1 MARFSKVLMV
11 LAKLPMVLALT
22 LAVTLALVG
31 ADRSARA
38 AEPPAGSGESQEVRL
53 IEEAIATV
61 VAMKET
67 SAPGFER
74 LWRRTKA
81 VLVVP
86 NLARGGW
93 IIGGEFGS
101 GLLLVRRA
109 DAAEW
114 SDPVFFTLISGS
126 VGFQFG
132 ADLSQLM
139 LVITADMALDKLLT
153 GQVRLGA
160 DVGFAAGPIGRGA
173 QLGKIVDD
181 ERADIFALSI
191 ARGGLFGGL
200 AMKGGVL
207 LPNNVANARFYGEG
221 TPPADIVARPPGLND
236 GTLRLRAALSGFLE
250 GLVPEPLRTARS
262 EAAKPTK
269 SRRRQNE
276 DGTAAAALAEA
287 GKPGLP
293 DPADASK
300 LFNSASVS
308 VEDLEDTRRTRVEG
322 PPLSPQEGQIVDS
335 LRRNNLR

>member
-1 MARFSKVLMV
+1 MARISKMLGAV
-11 LAKLPMVLALT
+11 ALT
-22 LAVTLALVG
+22 MALASV
-31 ADRSARA
+31 DRSVRA
-38 AEPPAGSGESQEVRL
+38 AEPAEAAPSQEVRL

-61 VAMKET
+61 AAMKET

-114 SDPVFFTLISGS
+114 SDPVFFTLASGS

-139 LVITADMALDKLLT
+139 LVITADKALDKLLN

-173 QLGKIVDD
+173 QLGRVVDD

-191 ARGGLFGGL
+191 ARGGLYGGV

-207 LPNNVANARFYGEG
+207 LPNKVSNARFYGAG
-221 TPPADIVARPPGLND
+221 TPPADIVARPPGLDD
-236 GTLRLRAALSGFLE
+236 GTLRLRAALSGFLD
-250 GLVPEPLRTARS
+250 GVVPEPLRTVQS
-262 EAAKPTK
+262 ETVKPTK
-269 SRRRQNE
+269 SKTPLPE
-276 DGTAAAALAEA
+276 DDNAAAALAAA
-287 GKPGLP
+287 GKPGAP
-293 DPADASK
+293 GFIKPVK
-300 LFNSASVS
+300 VIRLFSSASVS
-308 VEDLEDTRRTRVEG
+308 VEDLEDTRRTRVES
-322 PPLSPQEGQIVDS
+322 PPLSSREGQVVDS
-335 LRRNNLR
+335 LRRNDIP

>member
-1 MARFSKVLMV
+1 MPGISRVLV

-22 LAVTLALVG
+22 LTLASASV
-31 ADRSARA
+31 ARSAWA
-38 AEPPAGSGESQEVRL
+38 AEPAEFTESQEARL
-53 IEEAIATV
+53 IEDAIATV
-61 VAMKET
+61 AAMRET

-86 NLARGGW
+86 NLARAGW

-114 SDPVFFTLISGS
+114 SDPVFFTLASGS

-139 LVITADMALDKLLT
+139 LVITADIALDKLLT

-173 QLGKIVDD
+173 QIGRVVDD

-191 ARGGLFGGL
+191 ARGGLFGGV

-207 LPNNVANARFYGEG
+207 LPNNVANARFYGAD
-221 TPPADIVARPPGLND
+221 TPPAEIVARPPGLND
-236 GTLRLRAALSGFLE
+236 GTLRLRAALSRFLE
-250 GLVPEPLRTARS
+250 GVVPEPLRTAQTETAEPEKRLP
-262 EAAKPTK
+262 K
-269 SRRRQNE
+269 RRLPKRRLNE
-276 DGTAAAALAEA
+276 DDTAAEA
-287 GKPGLP
+287 P
-293 DPADASK
+293 DAFK
-300 LFNSASVS
+300 LFSSASLS
-308 VEDLEDTRRTRVEG
+308 AEDLEDTRRTRIEA
-322 PPLSPQEGQIVDS
+322 PPLSSREGQIVDS
-335 LRRNNLR
+335 LRRNDIR

>member
-1 MARFSKVLMV
+1 MARISKVLV
-11 LAKLPMVLALT
+11 VLALT
-22 LAVTLALVG
+22 MVLASV
-31 ADRSARA
+31 DRSARA
-38 AEPPAGSGESQEVRL
+38 AEPADSQEVRL
-53 IEEAIATV
+53 IEDAIATIA
-61 VAMKET
+61 AMKET

-74 LWRRTKA
+74 LWRRTRA

-101 GLLLVRRA
+101 GLLLVRRG

-114 SDPVFFTLISGS
+114 SDPVFFTLASGS

-173 QLGKIVDD
+173 QLGRVVDD
-181 ERADIFALSI
+181 ERADVFALSI
-191 ARGGLFGGL
+191 ARGGLFGGV

-207 LPNNVANARFYGEG
+207 LPNNVSNARFYGVG
-221 TPPADIVARPPGLND
+221 TSPADIVARPPGLND
-236 GTLRLRAALSGFLE
+236 GTIRLRAALSGFLE
-250 GLVPEPLRTARS
+250 GVVPEPLRTAQS

-269 SRRRQNE
+269 AEMRLPKDE
-276 DGTAAAALAEA
+276 TAATALAEA
-287 GKPGLP
+287 GKAGPPGSP
-293 DPADASK
+293 EPIK
-300 LFNSASVS
+300 PVKVIRLFSAASVS
-308 VEDLEDTRRTRVEG
+308 AEDLEDTRRTRVEA
-322 PPLSPQEGQIVDS
+322 PPLSSREGEIVDT
-335 LRRNNLR
+335 LRRNDIR